1 MFAGALAHRCWAIDR
16 LVDLSGS
23 RQALALRHG
32 PAIAKPAFSDLR
44 TLHVARSLTSGP
56 EGPKKNAWEA
66 ATDSADVA
74 EANLQEPK
82 AIQGMILTLQVTDC
96 DFNRSALDQVA
107 KPAAILQHRHRS
119 KIVAERRCR
128 RESQQHVFPICGG

>member
-1 MFAGALAHRCWAIDR
+1 MFAGAL
-16 LVDLSGS
+16 
-23 RQALALRHG
+23 QALAFTPRACDCETNRGDFPCVFLR
-32 PAIAKPAFSDLR
+32 AFGAAGQGAC
-44 TLHVARSLTSGP
+44 HV
-56 EGPKKNAWEA
+56 
-66 ATDSADVA
+66 DSADVA